1 MRLVRV
7 AGDDRR
13 SREQRLWMA
22 LVFLIGLA
30 GAGILLVVGT
40 PSARPMWLGA
50 GLAAVVTAL
59 RLGAP
64 TTRRLRSVRQGR
76 LGERLVVDLLR
87 GLPDDYWLVN
97 DVTLG
102 LARGSIDHVLIGP
115 CGVVVLETNRMAGNI
130 RCRDDE
136 WSINGDRLTNVSRRV
151 NSGACA
157 VRYFLAERH
166 PELVFTALRWV
177 ESVIVFTHP
186 LSRLEANQ
194 GQTIVVRY
202 SHLFQAVL
210 ELARKQRLEPTIA
223 EQLVHTLVASQTPG
237 AADAGRGLLTAAS

>member
-7 AGDDRR
+7 ASDDRR

-87 GLPDDYWLVN
+87 GLPDDYWVAN
-97 DVTLG
+97 ATAPGV
-102 LARGSIDHVLIGP
+102 ARGG
-115 CGVVVLETNRMAGNI
+115 
-130 RCRDDE
+130 
-136 WSINGDRLTNVSRRV
+136 
-151 NSGACA
+151 
-157 VRYFLAERH
+157 
-166 PELVFTALRWV
+166 
-177 ESVIVFTHP
+177 
-186 LSRLEANQ
+186 
-194 GQTIVVRY
+194 
-202 SHLFQAVL
+202 
-210 ELARKQRLEPTIA
+210 
-223 EQLVHTLVASQTPG
+223 
-237 AADAGRGLLTAAS
+237 AGRG

>member
-1 MRLVRV
+1 MRLVRA

-13 SREQRLWMA
+13 SHEQRLWMA
-22 LVFLIGLA
+22 LALLAGLA
-30 GAGILLVVGT
+30 GVGILLVVET
-40 PSARPMWLGA
+40 PGARPLWLGA
-50 GLAAVVTAL
+50 GLVAVLIAL
-59 RLGAP
+59 KLGGP
-64 TTRRLRSVRQGR
+64 TTRRLRSV
-76 LGERLVVDLLR
+76 LR

-115 CGVVVLETNRMAGNI
+115 CGVVVIETKRVAGNI

-136 WSINGDRLTNVSRRV
+136 WSINGGRRTNGSGHV

-177 ESVIVFTHP
+177 ESIIVFTHP
-186 LSRLEANQ
+186 LSRLEANT
-194 GQTIVVRY
+194 GQTIAVRY
-202 SHLFQAVL
+202 SQLFQAVL
-210 ELARKQRLEPTIA
+210 ELAKKQRMEPAIA
-223 EQLVHTLVASQTPG
+223 EQLAHTLVASQTRV